1 MIKYLNR
8 KVFEVMDLGQVF
20 AIVNQKGGVG
30 KTTTTINLA
39 ACIAKCGKKVLAIDI
54 DPQGNCTTGVGI
66 EKDGECIYDCIIDGA
81 DPKAVIQHTAY
92 EGMDVLPSGI
102 SLAGA
107 EVEMVDKDRREYLLK
122 GIVDKVKD
130 AYDYVFLDCP
140 PSLGLLTINA
150 LTASDAVIV
159 PIQCEFFALE
169 GLSQLVTTVKMVKS
183 SLNPG
188 LYIEGVILTMFDS
201 RTNLSSQVAEEVR
214 RHFGSTL
221 YTAYIPR
228 NVRLGEAP
236 SFAKTIIDYDSRS
249 VGAVKYM
256 ELAQEFI
263 DRRRSDGN

>member
-1 MIKYLNR
+1 
-8 KVFEVMDLGQVF
+8 MDLGKVF
-20 AIVNQKGGVG
+20 AVVNQKGGVG

-39 ACIAKCGKKVLAIDI
+39 ACVARLGKKVLAIDI

-66 EKDGECIYDCIIDGA
+66 EKDGDCVYDCIIGGL

-92 EGMDVLPSGI
+92 ENMDILPSGI

-107 EVEMVDKDRREYLLK
+107 EVEMVDKKNREYLLK
-122 GIVDKVKD
+122 EIVDKVKD
-130 AYDYVFLDCP
+130 EYDYVLLDCP

-150 LTASDAVIV
+150 LSACDAVIV

-169 GLSQLVTTVKMVKS
+169 GLSQLVTTVKMVKN
-183 SLNPG
+183 SLNPD

-214 RHFGSTL
+214 RHFGGTL
-221 YTAYIPR
+221 YDAYIPR

-236 SFAKTIIDYDSRS
+236 SFAKAIIDYDARS
-249 VGAVKYM
+249 IGALKYM
-256 ELAQEFI
+256 ELAREFI
-263 DRRRSDGN
+263 DRREKDGN